1 MSCEWFAKTS
11 CYLSCPKKYYFTNYN
26 CGAWW
31 AAVYGVTQSWTRLKQ
46 LSSSSNRLP
55 KLLIKKKKKIPPVL
69 FANLCLLVARKSNLT
84 KKGIISQSLRVKVVL
99 CIIYLGFIFHHN
111 SIFYFFS
118 SWLVKFNL
126 FFCSLTPLL
135 EESKECK
142 VKF

>member
-1 MSCEWFAKTS
+1 MTTEVSCKFTANKGSGIWPVDGLQKHPALLAVQKNIISLTIDCLN
-11 CYLSCPKKYYFTNYN
+11 CY
-26 CGAWW
+26 W
-31 AAVYGVTQSWTRLKQ
+31 
-46 LSSSSNRLP
+46 
-55 KLLIKKKKKIPPVL
+55 KKKTPPVL
-69 FANLCLLVARKSNLT
+69 FANLCLLVAGKCNLT

-99 CIIYLGFIFHHN
+99 CIINLGFIFHSN

-118 SWLVKFNL
+118 PWLLHFNL